1 MTEREKVISQL
12 CLEMQYYFEELC
24 NAYCIEESY
33 CMDRIE
39 NCIEQ
44 IHRMVNPKFN
54 DICEAIE
61 LKEQDDERACIL
73 PELRSVV

>member
-1 MTEREKVISQL
+1 MTEQEKAISQL

-33 CMDRIE
+33 CMDRIG

-44 IHRMVNPKFN
+44 IHRRVNPDFDK
-54 DICEAIE
+54 ICEDVEAAE
-61 LKEQDDERACIL
+61 REENDDDE
-73 PELRSVV
+73 SGN

>member
-1 MTEREKVISQL
+1 MTEQEKVISQL

-39 NCIEQ
+39 NCIEK
-44 IHRMVNPKFN
+44 IHTMVDPKFN
-54 DICEAIE
+54 EICETVEAFE
-61 LKEQDDERACIL
+61 REEQDVEK
-73 PELRSVV
+73 